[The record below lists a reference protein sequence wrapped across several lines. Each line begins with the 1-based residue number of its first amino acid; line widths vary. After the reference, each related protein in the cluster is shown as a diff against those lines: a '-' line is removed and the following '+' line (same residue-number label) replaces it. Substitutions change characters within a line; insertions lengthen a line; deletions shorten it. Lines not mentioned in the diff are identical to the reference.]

1 MLNAKKLKVST
12 VSAIPTPIDYPHDIP
27 LEKVVI
33 GACILDAT
41 AFGRIQNI
49 THKETFFLEP
59 LQTIFAAM
67 TWLQEHGHP
76 IDLLTV
82 TDRLKKMDLIYSV
95 DHLKTLP
102 KRKQAYYRRF
112 AVELT
117 LPIECTNMLASAAN
131 LEYHAKILYQLYM
144 RRKAIH
150 TALYTI
156 EQAQQLK
163 NDVFTLYDELTIT
176 NRAVRPSNILRV
188 QPMNEV
194 LKEGAL
200 RQSGR
205 MLIGNL
211 IKENEVVILFGDEGT
226 GKSILAFQM
235 ADSISKG
242 HSLFNI
248 EGNHFP
254 NQCPPQKTIFYDFEM
269 EANELFDRY
278 SWDGQPYQFDDNFY
292 RSSINPEFL
301 DFENADELIIN
312 EIQST
317 IEIYQPKFVV
327 IDNITYITSESQDPS
342 IATRVMKRLLA
353 LQKRFQLTI
362 LVIAHTPK
370 RDPSLPIESRHLAG
384 AKSLSN
390 FSKSI
395 IAVSHSKKD
404 PDKRYIKHLKCRNGR
419 KIHDAD
425 NVIEAVIVN
434 ESKRIEYE
442 FYGYSAEKE
451 HLEVVASEESKSLII
466 SRAVDLHKEGVGYR
480 GIARTIN
487 DEYSISWAHTTVMRQ
502 VQKYLKESDLDDT

>member
-1 MLNAKKLKVST
+1 MLNARKLKTPSKTLEV
-12 VSAIPTPIDYPHDIP
+12 AIQYPHDIP

-33 GACILDAT
+33 GACLLDAT
-41 AFGRIQNI
+41 AFGNI
-49 THKETFFLEP
+49 RNILGKEAFFLEP
-59 LQTIFAAM
+59 LQTIYVAM
-67 TWLQEHGHP
+67 TWLQEHSHP

-82 TDRLKKMDLIYSV
+82 TDQLKKMGMIYSET
-95 DHLKTLP
+95 HLETLP
-102 KRKQAYYRRF
+102 KRKKAHYQRF
-112 AVELT
+112 AVDLT
-117 LPIECTNMLASAAN
+117 LTVECTNMVASAAN
-131 LEYHAKILYQLYM
+131 LEYHSKILYQLYM

-156 EQAQQLK
+156 EQAQELK
-163 NDVFTLYDELTIT
+163 KDVFVLYDELTVT

-188 QPMNEV
+188 QSMNDV
-194 LKEGAL
+194 LKEGANKET
-200 RQSGR
+200 GR
-205 MLIGNL
+205 LLIGNL
-211 IKENEVVILFGDEGT
+211 VKENEVVILFGDEGT
-226 GKSILAFQM
+226 GKSILAFQI
-235 ADSISKG
+235 ADCISKG
-242 HSLFNI
+242 RSLFNL
-248 EGNHFP
+248 EGDHFP
-254 NQCPPQKTIFYDFEM
+254 NQCAPQTTIFYDFEM

-278 SWDGQPYQFDDNFY
+278 SWDGRPYLFDEHFL

-353 LQKRFQLTI
+353 LQKRFQITI

-370 RDPSLPIESRHLAG
+370 RDPSQPIESRHLAG

-395 IAVSHSKKD
+395 IAVSHSKQD

-434 ESKRIEYE
+434 ESARIEYE
-442 FYGYSAEKE
+442 FYGYSAEKD
-451 HLEVVASEESKSLII
+451 HLEVIASEESKSLIV
-466 SRAVDLHKEGVGYR
+466 SRATDLHKEGLGYR
-480 GIARTIN
+480 SIAKIIN
-487 DEYSISWAHTTVMRQ
+487 DEYSINWAHTTVMRQ
-502 VQKYLKESDLDDT
+502 VQKYLKESDLEGT